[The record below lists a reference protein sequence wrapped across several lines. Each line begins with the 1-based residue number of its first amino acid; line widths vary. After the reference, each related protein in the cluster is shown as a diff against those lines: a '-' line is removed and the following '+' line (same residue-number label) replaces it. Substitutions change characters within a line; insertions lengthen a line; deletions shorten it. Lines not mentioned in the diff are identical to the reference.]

1 MGKKINRARTK
12 RKQSM
17 DDVAMGIHILNFAH
31 SFGKGMLPHNSGS
44 LPRECLK
51 MYMDNEEFQARAS
64 NKSAYD
70 YVVYLQKLYTLYV
83 NAKFYKDIKDK
94 NLKKLEECNQM
105 IKEFEDSTNATV

>member
-31 SFGKGMLPHNSGS
+31 SFGKGMFPHNSGS

-51 MYMDNEEFQARAS
+51 MYMEDEAMQNRAG
-64 NKSAYD
+64 NKSPYD
-70 YVVYLQKLYTLYV
+70 YVLFLKELYMLYV